1 MGKKQ
6 KIKLK
11 YDNINNYPK
20 SKLTFGVCVCVCVCL
35 GGGGGGV
42 IFNTHI
48 WMLLFWVVCGFYKEC
63 VLCLVTKKEE
73 ENKLE
78 IEN

>member
-1 MGKKQ
+1 MHM
-6 KIKLK
+6 ILH
-11 YDNINNYPK
+11 N
-20 SKLTFGVCVCVCVCL
+20 VCECVFNVLIWIFVFVCVCVCL
-35 GGGGGGV
+35 GGGGGV
-42 IFNTHI
+42 LFNTHI